1 MASTFRG
8 LEVGKSALNT
18 ASINQDVTGQN
29 IANAQT
35 KGYTRQSTVSSAK
48 LPVGSNYVVDQI
60 YNKRVGQ
67 GSEVTDITQYRSDYL
82 DKQYR
87 SQNSGYN
94 YFEYR
99 KQGLTYLTGVV
110 NELDDD
116 SSVTVALD
124 DFKSSLLNL
133 SNDSTSQEYRLN
145 VQQRATSLIQSLGYV
160 YSEMVDL
167 WEDQNTSVQT
177 VADSINSKTDQ
188 IAMLNSAIAN
198 YEHNGSTAN
207 DLRDERNSLLDE
219 LSGLVDITYSTNT
232 ANSSMVDVQVGGVTL
247 VSGSEKN
254 SISVDTSTTNA
265 YTNEPENTLLL
276 NDTIGGSGTYTLST
290 SSGGSNTIQVTG
302 GELYAHM
309 ELLSS
314 TDSTT
319 PGIPYYIDQIN
330 QYAQSIAK
338 QVNEIHTTGYTDPQ
352 DGGTS
357 QTGINF
363 FAVPEDG
370 SGVEDYSL
378 ITAGNLS
385 LSQEVKDS
393 VWNIAA
399 SSVQVD
405 LSASSTNESNSD
417 IAAKLY
423 SLADDGDFYS
433 DLNTIV
439 GHLAIAAST
448 NSGLLDTN
456 QSMLNSVSKQRT
468 SLSGV
473 SLDEET
479 TNLIMYQ
486 QSYNVASRMITT
498 IDEML
503 NTLINGTG
511 RVGL

>member
-232 ANSSMVDVQVGGVTL
+232 ANSSMQ
-247 VSGSEKN
+247 
-254 SISVDTSTTNA
+254 
-265 YTNEPENTLLL
+265 NTR
-276 NDTIGGSGTYTLST
+276 S
-290 SSGGSNTIQVTG
+290 
-302 GELYAHM
+302 
-309 ELLSS
+309 
-314 TDSTT
+314 
-319 PGIPYYIDQIN
+319 
-330 QYAQSIAK
+330 
-338 QVNEIHTTGYTDPQ
+338 
-352 DGGTS
+352 
-357 QTGINF
+357 
-363 FAVPEDG
+363 
-370 SGVEDYSL
+370 
-378 ITAGNLS
+378 
-385 LSQEVKDS
+385 
-393 VWNIAA
+393 
-399 SSVQVD
+399 
-405 LSASSTNESNSD
+405 
-417 IAAKLY
+417 
-423 SLADDGDFYS
+423 
-433 DLNTIV
+433 
-439 GHLAIAAST
+439 
-448 NSGLLDTN
+448 
-456 QSMLNSVSKQRT
+456 SVSK
-468 SLSGV
+468 
-473 SLDEET
+473 
-479 TNLIMYQ
+479 
-486 QSYNVASRMITT
+486 
-498 IDEML
+498 
-503 NTLINGTG
+503 
-511 RVGL
+511 